1 MKNKKRINFSNIAH
15 TLVTVVSLILIFIV
29 ILFLNKPKQVDVTVG
44 EAAPETV
51 YAPRSFVDETA
62 TQKKR
67 EEARNQEPNR
77 YKADEEITKDATDNI
92 TNLFSLARN
101 YRKDTENIFAGVDK
115 LKTGTTL
122 RISEETAL
130 ALMMASDLQF
140 EEMNKICGIVE
151 TEMRKIVS
159 DTQESQKACDTE
171 VDKLKIS
178 SGQKSA
184 AKSII
189 SLVLQTNQI
198 LDEEETEKARSEAEA
213 QVEEVTYKKNQTIV
227 TKGSIVTE
235 EQYDTLM
242 QLGLIKGMNQVSWTY
257 TLGLILLMFI
267 CYIITS
273 FFFYRIE
280 KKSPT
285 SIPITALF
293 ALIVIL
299 ICVYGS
305 NIIPESMTELIPVG
319 MFVGIVTIFS
329 CARTAIITNI
339 MLAVFCGVAFNGN
352 WGYALCII
360 IAGTMSSY
368 CFAAVKRRTHLLPAS
383 VLASV
388 FYGLTF
394 ASHSLV
400 ESANIVTAL
409 FSFTKGFGGGFI
421 SGLITI
427 GSLPLVEWLFNATT
441 PMKLSEL
448 ANPENKLLKKLLV
461 EAPGTYHHSLTVAN
475 ISEIAARS
483 IGADALLTRVGAYYH
498 DIGKL
503 RHPLYFKE
511 NQYDKNAHDSLQPEE
526 SSQIII
532 SHVTEG
538 VETAIKHRLPQS
550 IIDIIAQHHG
560 TTTTGYF
567 LIRAKEL
574 DPEVDEAKFTYPGP
588 APKSKEAAIVML
600 ADSCEAAV
608 RSIDDKT
615 EEKIEGMVR
624 KIATERV
631 NSGQF
636 SHCNMTFEEL
646 ETVIKVITKTL
657 GGYFHERIKYE

>member
-29 ILFLNKPKQVDVTVG
+29 ILFLNKPKQVEVTVG

-77 YKADEEITKDATDNI
+77 YKADEEITKNATDSI
-92 TNLFSLARN
+92 TNLFALAKT
-101 YRKDTENIFAGVDK
+101 YRSDTENIFAGVDK
-115 LKTGTTL
+115 LKAGTKL
-122 RISEETAL
+122 KISEETAL
-130 ALMMASDLQF
+130 ALMMASDSQF

-159 DTQESQKACDTE
+159 DTKESQKACDTE

-198 LDEEETEKARSEAEA
+198 LDEAGTEKARSEAEA

-257 TLGLILLMFI
+257 TLGLILLMLI

-273 FFFYRIE
+273 FFYFKLE
-280 KKSPT
+280 KKSPA
-285 SIPITALF
+285 SIPITALC

-305 NIIPESMTELIPVG
+305 NTIPESMTELIPVG

-329 CARTAIITNI
+329 CARAAIINNI
-339 MLAVFCGVAFNGN
+339 MLAVSCGVAFNGN

-368 CFAAVKRRTHLLPAS
+368 CFASVKRRTHLLPAS
-383 VLASV
+383 VLSSV

-400 ESANIVTAL
+400 ESANIVNAL
-409 FSFTKGFGGGFI
+409 FSFAKGFGGGFI

-427 GSLPLVEWLFNATT
+427 GSLPLIEWLFNATT

-483 IGADALLTRVGAYYH
+483 IGADSLLTRVGAYYH

-560 TTTTGYF
+560 TTTTRYF

-615 EEKIEGMVR
+615 EGKIEGMVR